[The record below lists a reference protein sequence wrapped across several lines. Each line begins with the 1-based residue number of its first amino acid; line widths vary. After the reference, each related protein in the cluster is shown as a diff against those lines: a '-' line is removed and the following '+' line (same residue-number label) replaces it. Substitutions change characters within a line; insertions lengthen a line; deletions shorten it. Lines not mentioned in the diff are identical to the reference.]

1 MSSPVWFISA
11 ASSGFGHDIALH
23 ALNLGHTVIA
33 TARNTSRVQDLAK
46 AGAHTLDFDVTSP
59 ISDLEAIARDVY
71 AKYGRVDY
79 LINAAGYILDGA
91 AEEVSQQELYN
102 SFNTN
107 VFGIFNT
114 IKAFLPGM
122 REQSIGENGRRGT
135 VVTFGSIASWS
146 GGATYSVYSMVKAC
160 VSSLA
165 ESLREEL
172 EPFNILASVVEP
184 GYFRT
189 SFLNPGVK
197 VVTQNRMD
205 VYNDESTPTG
215 KTRKALEMTDNNQP
229 GDVKKGTKVIVEI
242 LTGTGVGKGKEVPVR
257 IALGSDADAF
267 VREKISKTLDILDD
281 WKSVTLSTD
290 ITE

>member
-46 AGAHTLDFDVTSP
+46 AGAHTLAFDVTSP